1 MDDEQSNVDAAEEQG
16 PVTSPKPPK
25 RTKVAKAVPMR
36 RAKPD
41 YYRHYNDSAN
51 HRRQRPLHTPPP
63 PVLSATDETK
73 TICSPPGFSDRTPIN
88 LALAFDAHAQ
98 SIMALNNNSNPAN
111 NMFPP
116 FLESPVTGNNN
127 LGGVPRLAPSP
138 ISQQPQHPVNNSN
151 GNGAAMN
158 GMNVGMPMNAGQQ
171 MDVNM
176 LYQKV
181 VELSEV
187 LKENREKTQ
196 GIVSGAEELATRAAA
211 NGANPSL
218 QEANAE
224 ITAARIADLERQLAR
239 EQNKVRVIIR
249 EQKENT
255 KLIGE
260 YETAVGGIVEM
271 VRNYSFNNKNEKT
284 AISRHY
290 NKLLQEEKD
299 AHLAARLEKDDW
311 HAKFMRSVE
320 MLREAYKIRCEEE
333 DIPVRIVSGLQN
345 EVRAYRNALGMEP
358 EKAEDE
364 YGYEILK
371 DIVDRGG
378 D

>member
-1 MDDEQSNVDAAEEQG
+1 ML
-16 PVTSPKPPK
+16 T
-25 RTKVAKAVPMR
+25 
-36 RAKPD
+36 
-41 YYRHYNDSAN
+41 
-51 HRRQRPLHTPPP
+51 L
-63 PVLSATDETK
+63 LSH
-73 TICSPPGFSDRTPIN
+73 
-88 LALAFDAHAQ
+88 LQ
-98 SIMALNNNSNPAN
+98 
-111 NMFPP
+111 
-116 FLESPVTGNNN
+116 
-127 LGGVPRLAPSP
+127 
-138 ISQQPQHPVNNSN
+138 
-151 GNGAAMN
+151 
-158 GMNVGMPMNAGQQ
+158 
-171 MDVNM
+171 
-176 LYQKV
+176 
-181 VELSEV
+181 
-187 LKENREKTQ
+187 
-196 GIVSGAEELATRAAA
+196 TRAAA
-211 NGANPSL
+211 NGASPSL

-224 ITAARIADLERQLAR
+224 ITGKHLYTTTLQSANGISPAARIADLERQLAR

-260 YETAVGGIVEM
+260 YETAVGSIVEM

-284 AISRHY
+284 AISLHY

-333 DIPVRIVSGLQN
+333 DVPVRVVAGLQN

-358 EKAEDE
+358 EKVEDE

>member
-1 MDDEQSNVDAAEEQG
+1 
-16 PVTSPKPPK
+16 
-25 RTKVAKAVPMR
+25 MR
-36 RAKPD
+36 PCC
-41 YYRHYNDSAN
+41 SGISVFSSLLT
-51 HRRQRPLHTPPP
+51 LH
-63 PVLSATDETK
+63 
-73 TICSPPGFSDRTPIN
+73 
-88 LALAFDAHAQ
+88 
-98 SIMALNNNSNPAN
+98 
-111 NMFPP
+111 
-116 FLESPVTGNNN
+116 
-127 LGGVPRLAPSP
+127 
-138 ISQQPQHPVNNSN
+138 PQL
-151 GNGAAMN
+151 
-158 GMNVGMPMNAGQQ
+158 Q
-171 MDVNM
+171 
-176 LYQKV
+176 
-181 VELSEV
+181 
-187 LKENREKTQ
+187 
-196 GIVSGAEELATRAAA
+196 TRAAA
-211 NGANPSL
+211 NGASPSL

-224 ITAARIADLERQLAR
+224 ITGGPLYTLTLPSTNGISPAARIADLERQLAR

-260 YETAVGGIVEM
+260 YETAVGSIVEM

-284 AISRHY
+284 AISLHY

-333 DIPVRIVSGLQN
+333 DVPVRVVSGLQN

-371 DIVDRGG
+371 DVVDRGG
-378 D
+378 E